1 MVTLTN
7 LPTYNLNSQLG
18 QSTIQLRFNVNP
30 SSLPRLTNL
39 LDMNNHSKKLTLS
52 INHRDNLW
60 QDATWMAVSIITY
73 LNMFK
78 HQSDKLF
85 KHHTDKLFRHHTDKV
100 FRHHKELSTDKLHN
114 KLSTDKPHN
123 KLSTDKHHNKLSTDK
138 HHNKLNID
146 KLHKKLNM
154 LKDHKKWYMLKDQN
168 R

>member
-30 SSLPRLTNL
+30 SSLPRLTIL
-39 LDMNNHSKKLTLS
+39 LDMNNHSKKLTLN

-60 QDATWMAVSIITY
+60 QDATCKAVSIITN

-78 HQSDKLF
+78 HQSDKLNMF
-85 KHHTDKLFRHHTDKV
+85 KHQSDKV
-100 FRHHKELSTDKLHN
+100 FRHHKELNIDKLH
-114 KLSTDKPHN
+114 KE
-123 KLSTDKHHNKLSTDK
+123 
-138 HHNKLNID
+138 LNID
-146 KLHKKLNM
+146 KLHKELNIDKLHKELNMFKDHNKLNM
-154 LKDHKKWYMLKDQN
+154 FTDHKKWYMLKDQK